1 MKGPTLISMHRL
13 SMPSDP
19 DQDLGPGDVVQF
31 EFAGAVVRG
40 RVRRVDEK
48 AHPSSPFGLPFLV
61 QVVEADPASGYAAG
75 REYTVRAASLVL
87 VGDPAPRAPRPVRAP
102 RAPAA
107 PSMPRFLVGYLRE
120 GGQFPVQG
128 SILVQASTL
137 DAANALANTAL
148 QEELTKDI
156 AEGRES
162 EGASVML
169 VNAAEVPPSQPPAA
183 AVLAQVSW

>member
-1 MKGPTLISMHRL
+1 MHRL
-13 SMPSDP
+13 STPSDP
-19 DQDLGPGDVVQF
+19 EQDLGPGDVVQF

-61 QVVEADPASGYAAG
+61 KVLEAHPSSGYTAG
-75 REYTVRAASLVL
+75 RDYTVRAASLVL
-87 VGDPAPRAPRPVRAP
+87 IGDPAPRAPRPVRIP
-102 RAPAA
+102 PAPAA

-128 SILVQASTL
+128 SILVQANSL
-137 DAANALANTAL
+137 DAANALANTTL
-148 QEELTKDI
+148 QEELATDI
-156 AEGRES
+156 AEGREN
-162 EGASVML
+162 EGAMVML
-169 VNAAEVPPSQPPAA
+169 VNAAEVPATQPPTP

>member
-1 MKGPTLISMHRL
+1 
-13 SMPSDP
+13 
-19 DQDLGPGDVVQF
+19 
-31 EFAGAVVRG
+31 
-40 RVRRVDEK
+40 
-48 AHPSSPFGLPFLV
+48 
-61 QVVEADPASGYAAG
+61 
-75 REYTVRAASLVL
+75 
-87 VGDPAPRAPRPVRAP
+87 
-102 RAPAA
+102 
-107 PSMPRFLVGYLRE
+107 MPRFLVGYLRE

-128 SILVQASTL
+128 SILVQATTL

>member
-1 MKGPTLISMHRL
+1 MHRL
-13 SMPSDP
+13 STPSDP
-19 DQDLGPGDVVQF
+19 EQDLGPGDAVQF

-61 QVVEADPASGYAAG
+61 QVLEADPASGYTAG

-87 VGDPAPRAPRPVRAP
+87 IGDPAPRAPRVVRP
-102 RAPAA
+102 PKPSA

-120 GGQFPVQG
+120 GGNFPVQG
-128 SILVQASTL
+128 TILVQAATL
-137 DAANALANTAL
+137 DAANALANTTL
-148 QEELTKDI
+148 QDELATEI
-156 AEGRES
+156 AEGREA
-162 EGASVML
+162 EGAMVML
-169 VNAAEVPPSQPPAA
+169 VNAAEVPAAQPPTP